1 MAAVWPGITHFPDFL
16 NPAARRW
23 FGRCYQTLTDAGVE
37 GFWNDM
43 NEPSIFYSK
52 EGADRCRRAMEKYL
66 STSEEEYSIMEVQKE
81 LNALANDPRDYAN
94 FITMW
99 TGKWSAMRRCTT
111 CSDTI

>member
-1 MAAVWPGITHFPDFL
+1 
-16 NPAARRW
+16 
-23 FGRCYQTLTDAGVE
+23 
-37 GFWNDM
+37 M

-94 FITMW
+94 FYHNVD
-99 TGKWSAMRRCTT
+99 GKMVCHEKVHNLFGYYMTRAGRGGDGGVRAGAADPVFLSFLLYRHAPVWRGLDR
-111 CSDTI
+111 